1 MTLSV
6 EPSLSIKEQEQLQE
20 HEVVIARGLK
30 TFNEVGNA
38 LLAIRDGKLYR
49 EAYKTFEDYCRERW
63 SLGERRAYQFMD
75 AARVVNNL
83 KVEPMV
89 QLPDSERQARPL
101 TELEPEQQ
109 RVVWEVVE
117 KTAPKGRITA
127 AHVQSTVNV
136 LKEVLATGAIDNGE
150 GVAIPVTEATVEHL
164 KAAVTE
170 ETYERTKR
178 QEEYIH
184 QKQEA
189 KEKKREEQFVR
200 KNAPV
205 IIPED
210 DRFKLFSGDLES
222 AGAAIDDGSVDII
235 ITDPPYPRE
244 FLPVY
249 EKLARL
255 GARVLKPGGSMLVMV
270 GQSYLFDI
278 GALMTPHLRYHWTV
292 GYMTPGGQAA
302 QLWQRRVN
310 SFWKPVLWFV
320 NGEYEGDWIGDVA
333 KSDVNDNDK
342 RFHKWGQSESGI
354 ADLVNKFTY
363 PGQLI
368 LDPFVGGGTTGVVAV
383 NMQRRF
389 IGIDIDPEAIESTR
403 KRLFDS
409 SQENVA

>member
-1 MTLSV
+1 
-6 EPSLSIKEQEQLQE
+6 
-20 HEVVIARGLK
+20 
-30 TFNEVGNA
+30 
-38 LLAIRDGKLYR
+38 
-49 EAYKTFEDYCRERW
+49 
-63 SLGERRAYQFMD
+63 
-75 AARVVNNL
+75 
-83 KVEPMV
+83 
-89 QLPDSERQARPL
+89 
-101 TELEPEQQ
+101 
-109 RVVWEVVE
+109 VVWEVV
-117 KTAPKGRITA
+117 KQTAPKGKITA

-150 GVAIPVTEATVEHL
+150 GVAIPVTEATVDHL

-189 KEKKREEQFVR
+189 KEKKREEQFER
-200 KNAPV
+200 KNATV
-205 IIPED
+205 IIPDD
-210 DRFKLFSGDLES
+210 DRCKLFTGDLES
-222 AGAAIDDGSVDII
+222 AGAAIEDASVDII

-244 FLPVY
+244 YLPVY

-320 NGEYEGDWIGDVA
+320 NGEYEGDWVGDVA

-389 IGIDIDPEAIESTR
+389 IGIDIDPEAIENTR
-403 KRLFDS
+403 QRLFDS